1 MPSLRA
7 PRPARSRRF
16 AIATAVAMTAAAATL
31 GGCASGDF
39 GRTRD
44 SAKNDDM
51 HRWLGA
57 EANASRGMA
66 PSQFQLT
73 ELERQLRDQA
83 YFFIEPPR
91 SRPAWKSVF
100 GDYQPSPAPWRQQ
113 AAFDR
118 TGYGRLLI
126 DEPHRSHM
134 SRYNVLMDDVRSD
147 LTRLDPFFISAARV
161 NDLDRKRHEAFKL
174 VSGMTPQER
183 DDALARMKENAA
195 IVRWAEIALEQR
207 VALYQWALQR
217 LVLQTPDN
225 MAADAD
231 RLIAELASRLKR
243 RDSGVPLSDADPAIV
258 SKG

>member
-1 MPSLRA
+1 MPGLRA
-7 PRPARSRRF
+7 PRQARPRRF
-16 AIATAVAMTAAAATL
+16 TSILIVALATATV

-44 SAKNDDM
+44 SAKSDDM

-57 EANASRGMA
+57 EANASRGLS

-73 ELERQLRDQA
+73 EIERQLRDQA

-134 SRYNVLMDDVRSD
+134 SRYNVLMDDVRND
-147 LTRLDPFFISAARV
+147 LTRFDPFFISAARV
-161 NDLDRKRHEAFKL
+161 NDLDKKRHEAFKL
-174 VSGMTPQER
+174 VSGMTPRER

-195 IVRWAEIALEQR
+195 IVQWAEIALEQR
-207 VALYQWALQR
+207 IASYQWTLQR
-217 LVLQTPDN
+217 LVLQTPDTL
-225 MAADAD
+225 AADAD

-243 RDSGVPLSDADPAIV
+243 RDSGVPLSNAEPAIV

>member
-1 MPSLRA
+1 MPGLRA
-7 PRPARSRRF
+7 PRQARPRRF
-16 AIATAVAMTAAAATL
+16 TSILIALATATV

-44 SAKNDDM
+44 SAKSDDM

-57 EANASRGMA
+57 EANASRGLA

-73 ELERQLRDQA
+73 EIERQLRDQA

-134 SRYNVLMDDVRSD
+134 SRYNVLMDDVRND
-147 LTRLDPFFISAARV
+147 LTRFDPFFISAARV
-161 NDLDRKRHEAFKL
+161 NDLDKKRHEAFKL
-174 VSGMTPQER
+174 VSGMTPRER

-195 IVRWAEIALEQR
+195 IVQWAEIALEQR
-207 VALYQWALQR
+207 IASYQWTLQR
-217 LVLQTPDN
+217 LVLQTPDTL
-225 MAADAD
+225 AADAD

-243 RDSGVPLSDADPAIV
+243 RDSGVPLSNAEPAIV

>member
-1 MPSLRA
+1 MPALSA
-7 PRPARSRRF
+7 PRPASPWRFRSLCGI
-16 AIATAVAMTAAAATL
+16 AIAAATL

-44 SAKNDDM
+44 SAKSDDM

-57 EANASRGMA
+57 EANASRGLA

-100 GDYQPSPAPWRQQ
+100 GDYQSSPAPWRQQ
-113 AAFDR
+113 VAFDR

-147 LTRLDPFFISAARV
+147 LTRFEPFYITAARV
-161 NDLDRKRHEAFKL
+161 ADLDKKRHEAFKL
-174 VSGMTPQER
+174 VSGMTPRER
-183 DDALARMKENAA
+183 DDAIARMKENAA
-195 IVRWAEIALEQR
+195 IVQWAEIALEQR

-225 MAADAD
+225 VAADAD
-231 RLIAELASRLKR
+231 RLIAELAARLKR
-243 RDSGVPLSDADPAIV
+243 RGPGVPLSDAGPAIV